1 MGVGEMPI
9 LSEKVKNLLIGQQL
23 TEEAFKEVGKAVQSE
38 IDPASDLN
46 GTAEYRRDLIRV
58 LVPRSLALSFDRAKK
73 GS

>member
-1 MGVGEMPI
+1 MPI
-9 LSEKVKNLLIGQQL
+9 LSDKIKEILIGQEP
-23 TEEAFKEVGKAVQSE
+23 TEAAFKEVGVAVQSE

-58 LVPRSLALSFDRAKK
+58 LVPRSLALSLERAKK